1 MLSRAAIHHERA
13 QQAATTTVA
22 CAVDPDGGC
31 DVWLSARQQH
41 EIVMPFV
48 LLRWTVGTYGEICC
62 VDVVARAT
70 GDTTQPRSAWMADQ
84 LPVMVDY
91 SERFESEL
99 RATWRKR

>member
-1 MLSRAAIHHERA
+1 MLSHLRA
-13 QQAATTTVA
+13 QSDATTTVA

-48 LLRWTVGTYGEICC
+48 LLRWTVDTYGEICR

-70 GDTTQPRSAWMADQ
+70 GDTTQPRSAWMDGQIPA
-84 LPVMVDY
+84 MVEHT
-91 SERFESEL
+91 ERIEREL